1 MKNKKLLYV
10 LIPFTLLIWGM
21 IIYRIFNVVNPTS
34 DFKILDTHQNSKL
47 EKKMTDTFSIS
58 ANYRDPFLGKI
69 QEKVKPTITQN
80 STNNVK
86 QKVKK
91 AEEIKVKPNMIYL
104 GLIKSQKNNKQV
116 ALVQINGTINNMII
130 GDKYNGVEITK
141 IYRDSI
147 EIKFGNEKFYL
158 RK

>member
-34 DFKILDTHQNSKL
+34 DFKILDTHQNSKV
-47 EKKMTDTFSIS
+47 EEKMTDTFSIS